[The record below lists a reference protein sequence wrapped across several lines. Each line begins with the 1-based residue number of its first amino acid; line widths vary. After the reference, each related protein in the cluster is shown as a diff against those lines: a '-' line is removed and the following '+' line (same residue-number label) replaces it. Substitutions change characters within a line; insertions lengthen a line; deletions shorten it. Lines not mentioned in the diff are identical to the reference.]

1 MAFHLPTT
9 ANHGG
14 DDELSPTSPPA
25 AGEGGGGIL
34 DGGVNAHGV
43 PTLNVDMSLRPHR
56 PGSAASHG
64 GVAEDFG
71 AGGCGGGMMV
81 AMSTAAASS
90 AAVTARPATTG
101 FGRFGLGGGGVGTIV
116 DTTSRPATTGSFVG
130 LGFGGG
136 GNGGGVGGSM
146 MTTMTTGGIGGSFDA
161 DSGKS
166 TSGGQKMR
174 MMERTQVQTDDAGA
188 QFIAAT
194 TSFPHGDDEDD
205 DEAPA
210 TTITTAATVSGVVAI
225 PGPPDVEAA
234 LQDVA
239 ALTRDLEHTLEDV
252 RMMTVENAIL
262 MDSLA
267 LVGADV

>member
-1 MAFHLPTT
+1 MAFHLPT
-9 ANHGG
+9 AAK
-14 DDELSPTSPPA
+14 DPPASPPA
-25 AGEGGGGIL
+25 AGEG
-34 DGGVNAHGV
+34 DGGVNVNGV

-71 AGGCGGGMMV
+71 AGGGGGGMMV

-90 AAVTARPATTG
+90 AAVTARPATAG

-130 LGFGGG
+130 LGVGGG
-136 GNGGGVGGSM
+136 GSGRGVGGGM
-146 MTTMTTGGIGGSFDA
+146 MTMMTTGGAGGSYEA
-161 DSGKS
+161 VSGKS

-188 QFIAAT
+188 QFIDAAT
-194 TSFPHGDDEDD
+194 SAPHGDDEDD
-205 DEAPA
+205 DEAP
-210 TTITTAATVSGVVAI
+210 TTTAAATAATVAGVVAI